1 MSATG
6 QDSRPARRRP
16 GRPRGQD
23 SAVVRESAMRAAID
37 LIARQGFAATSMAQV
52 AAAAGISPSGLVHHF
67 PSKKALLG
75 AVLEHRDTVDSFPR
89 EEFGDGPWAD
99 FDHLVHVA
107 WLNMERRQLVLLYTS
122 MMGEAAT
129 SEHPAHEWM
138 KRHYAAVVGMLV
150 RRRPRRSARRSH
162 AARRPSGPHRALD
175 GGADGR
181 PPGAVVAGSGD
192 RHGGGPWR
200 SRRRAQ
206 GRRRPCLS
214 YRLTLGLTVVLIA
227 VSPGVPEA

>member
-107 WLNMERRQLVLLYTS
+107 WLNMERRQLVLLYTT

-129 SEHPAHEWM
+129 SEHPAHEWL
-138 KRHYAAVVGMLV
+138 KGHYAAVVGTLTDAV
-150 RRRPRRSARRSH
+150 RVAQRDGHMQPDAPADRIARSTVALMDGLQVQWLLDPEIDMEVALGDHVAELKRRWSA
-162 AARRPSGPHRALD
+162 GPA
-175 GGADGR
+175 
-181 PPGAVVAGSGD
+181 
-192 RHGGGPWR
+192 
-200 SRRRAQ
+200 
-206 GRRRPCLS
+206 
-214 YRLTLGLTVVLIA
+214 
-227 VSPGVPEA
+227 

>member
-6 QDSRPARRRP
+6 QDARPARRRP

-23 SAVVRESAMRAAID
+23 SAVVREGAMRAAID

-75 AVLEHRDTVDSFPR
+75 AVLEYRDTVDSFPR
-89 EEFGDGPWAD
+89 EAFGEGPWAD

-107 WLNMERRQLVLLYTS
+107 GLNMERRQLVLLYTT

-129 SEHPAHEWM
+129 SEHPAHEWL
-138 KRHYAAVVGMLV
+138 KSHYAAVVGTLADAV
-150 RRRPRRSARRSH
+150 R
-162 AARRPSGPHRALD
+162 AAQRD
-175 GGADGR
+175 GHMR
-181 PPGAVVAGSGD
+181 
-192 RHGGGPWR
+192 
-200 SRRRAQ
+200 
-206 GRRRPCLS
+206 
-214 YRLTLGLTVVLIA
+214 
-227 VSPGVPEA
+227 PEAPVDRIARSTVALMDGLQVQWLLDPEIDMEAALGDYVAELKRRWGTDPA